1 MTKWQVW
8 GWCGLAVAAVTLQ
21 GCAAFRGE
29 KLPKVDATQLEVT
42 QGSNKLKVFAR
53 WTSDALVDPVP
64 DKALQVGS
72 ELSKKSFEDAIAA
85 SHCCTFV
92 DQEAQADL
100 LVDGIR
106 YIKTDK
112 LTAAPVLLTGLT
124 LYLIPSWETTPF
136 KVSVRVQKGMDMRVY
151 ELEDS
156 VTTIQWLPF
165 ILAMPFADPLTVSSA
180 VESNVYKTLVL
191 KMKADGL
198 LSQGP
203 R

>member
-8 GWCGLAVAAVTLQ
+8 GWLGLVAAAATLP

-29 KLPKVDATQLEVT
+29 KLAKVDATQLEVAH
-42 QGSNKLKVFAR
+42 GANKLKVFAR

-64 DKALQVGS
+64 DKALQTGA
-72 ELSKKSFEDAIAA
+72 ELSKKSFEDAISA
-85 SHCCTFV
+85 SNCCTIV
-92 DQEAQADL
+92 DHEAQADV

-106 YIKTDK
+106 YIKRDN
-112 LTAAPVLLTGLT
+112 LTAAPILLTGLT

-136 KVSVRVQKGMDMRVY
+136 KVSVRVQKGMDLRVY

-165 ILAMPFADPLTVSSA
+165 LLAMPFANPLTVSSE
-180 VESNVYKTLVL
+180 VEGNVYQTLVL

-198 LSQGP
+198 LSP
-203 R
+203 TTK

>member
-8 GWCGLAVAAVTLQ
+8 GWSGLAVVALALP

-29 KLPKVDATQLEVT
+29 KLAKVDSTQLEVPHGAT
-42 QGSNKLKVFAR
+42 KLKVFAR
-53 WTSDALVDPVP
+53 WTSDVLVDPVP
-64 DKALQVGS
+64 EKALQAGA

-85 SHCCTFV
+85 SDCCTFV
-92 DQEAQADL
+92 DQESQADL

-106 YIKTDK
+106 YIKRDN
-112 LTAAPVLLTGLT
+112 LTAAPALLTGLT

-136 KVSVRVQKGMDMRVY
+136 KVSVRAQKGMDMRVY

-180 VESNVYKTLVL
+180 VENNVYQTLVL

-198 LSQGP
+198 LTP
-203 R
+203 